1 MTDVAVSAVRFC
13 CRKSIY
19 SPSMSLTL
27 LIKRLVYHKVI
38 LECLSTVRVK
48 SVPQLGMIS
57 LDYTVDEQVDF
68 SIDTIA
74 LNLKV
79 QREGIV
85 LRTQA
90 KEFDLDLGTR
100 RSLKAIKSEV
110 SEEIRRVTC
119 VRQATHIFMNL
130 YGWWPTRLRRC
141 DDWRSRRATGKIN
154 GPIPQSVQARY

>member
-1 MTDVAVSAVRFC
+1 
-13 CRKSIY
+13 
-19 SPSMSLTL
+19 MSLTL

-68 SIDTIA
+68 SIDTSA

-79 QREGIV
+79 QREVIV

-90 KEFDLDLGTR
+90 DEFGLDPGTR
-100 RSLKAIKSEV
+100 LSLKAINPKFLTNFDE
-110 SEEIRRVTC
+110 
-119 VRQATHIFMNL
+119 
-130 YGWWPTRLRRC
+130 
-141 DDWRSRRATGKIN
+141 
-154 GPIPQSVQARY
+154 

>member
-1 MTDVAVSAVRFC
+1 
-13 CRKSIY
+13 
-19 SPSMSLTL
+19 MSLTL

-100 RSLKAIKSEV
+100 RSLKAINPK
-110 SEEIRRVTC
+110 
-119 VRQATHIFMNL
+119 F
-130 YGWWPTRLRRC
+130 LRKF
-141 DDWRSRRATGKIN
+141 DE
-154 GPIPQSVQARY
+154 